1 MTETARVGGAS
12 SGRVELM
19 ISDAEIRASRL
30 TSRVGTTIDELQRG
44 GGSIEQAEALLNE
57 SSEVLAELTREAR
70 AGSTI
75 DRLDALRQTL
85 ATTVQSARRERAIG
99 AVAERRGTNEGAT
112 ITRDVRL
119 AAQTMRRTGDP
130 ASFAG
135 ALVRGG
141 SDARMRE
148 LSRVSESDLRAALA
162 NAGVTGEAADRAI
175 DALKSNIALPFQR
188 RVHQQGARRLEQA
201 AARLERAA
209 TGIGPEFSEQ
219 LARLQSPRG
228 QELIASL
235 RLVGAGD
242 QADELARLVDRGA
255 DAEELRLPLARAMR
269 TLADVVRERATD
281 VGQGEGGAA
290 LSASPSR
297 EMPWADAE
305 VQQRWSAGGIVA
317 DAIREHTEAANSER
331 TEDAETGR
339 LILIVANIPVSLMG
353 PGGSVAATAGRE
365 ALEVSAAWGDA
376 NDAAAD
382 AGAELGSVSRAREE
396 KTRAVIA
403 TAGAIGAVTLEA
415 AAAGVLHGVHHNV
428 TEGVGPAAKAALD
441 VGFAVAEAGVSTGIE
456 AGKHAFE
463 QAALGEPH

>member
-30 TSRVGTTIDELQRG
+30 TSQVGTTIDELQRG
-44 GGSIEQAEALLNE
+44 GGSIERADALLNE

-70 AGSTI
+70 AGGTI

-162 NAGVTGEAADRAI
+162 NAGVTGEAAGRAI

-188 RVHQQGARRLEQA
+188 RVHEQGVRQLDRA

-209 TGIGPEFSEQ
+209 VGMGPEHQAQ
-219 LARLQSPRG
+219 LARLRG
-228 QELIASL
+228 PEGHELIATL
-235 RLVGAGD
+235 RLVGADD
-242 QADELARLVDRGA
+242 QAAELSALLERGA
-255 DAEELRLPLARAMR
+255 DTEQLRLPLARAMR
-269 TLADVVRERATD
+269 TLADVVRARATEIA
-281 VGQGEGGAA
+281 QGEGGAA
-290 LSASPSR
+290 SSASPSR

-317 DAIREHTEAANSER
+317 DAIAEHTEAANAER
-331 TEDAETGR
+331 RSDAALGKA
-339 LILIVANIPVSLMG
+339 ILIGMGSLIGVYGATGSANV
-353 PGGSVAATAGRE
+353 ATAGRE
-365 ALEVSAAWGDA
+365 ILEVAAIRGEA

-382 AGAELGSVSRAREE
+382 AAAELGSVERAEREDV
-396 KTRAVIA
+396 RATVA
-403 TAGAIGAVTLEA
+403 AIGATVAVVT
-415 AAAGVLHGVHHNV
+415 
-428 TEGVGPAAKAALD
+428 
-441 VGFAVAEAGVSTGIE
+441 EAGVGSMLGAAHHGAKSGLATDAGFAALE
-456 AGKHAFE
+456 AVVGAEVELRKHAAE
-463 QAALGEPH
+463 GAALGASH